1 MSELG
6 GKGANLIKLTRGGFH
21 VPGGFIVK
29 ASAFDEFASSCSL
42 FENLD
47 DYDNDIDGAISMII
61 SKMNSTPIPD
71 WLRESVLTSL
81 SSIVSDPLLPNPLF
95 AVRSSGVTEDLE
107 EASFAGMND
116 TFINVHADCDA
127 VCEAIRSCWKS
138 LFGKRSVV
146 YRIENG
152 YPAYLTSIAVVVQ
165 VMIPSESS
173 GVIFTADAQSG
184 SRGIISLD
192 GVQGLGEA
200 LVSGQVN
207 TDHWT
212 VRKAYDKRPMEV
224 MDCVL
229 GQQAF
234 KLWSKYP
241 EPGTDK
247 IELTEEEGAK
257 SCFTDAQVNE
267 VCAASCDIETYYGI
281 PMDIEFCFYRDTLFI
296 VQARPITRLPI
307 IPDSMNPLKNTDS
320 IQWSAWVSFCRT
332 IASAF
337 LILYSAC
344 ANVSGARV
352 SLWNFCYSTIS
363 GTI

>member
-1 MSELG
+1 M
-6 GKGANLIKLTRGGFH
+6 
-21 VPGGFIVK
+21 K

-42 FENLD
+42 FD
-47 DYDNDIDGAISMII
+47 KIDAFGNDIDGAISMII
-61 SKMNSTPIPD
+61 SKIDSTPIPK
-71 WLRESVLTSL
+71 WLHDSVQD
-81 SSIVSDPLLPNPLF
+81 SINRVVSNPLLPNPLF

-127 VCEAIRSCWKS
+127 VCEAIRGCWKS

-184 SRGIISLD
+184 SRGLISLD

-212 VRKAYDKRPMEV
+212 VRKPYGKRPMEV
-224 MDCVL
+224 IDCVL

-234 KLWSKYP
+234 KLHSKYP
-241 EPGTDK
+241 EPGTEK
-247 IELTEEEGAK
+247 IELSEEEGAK
-257 SCFTDAQVNE
+257 ACFTAAQVSE
-267 VCAASCDIETYYGI
+267 VCKVACGIEKYYDR
-281 PMDIEFCFYRDTLFI
+281 PMDIEFCYYRDSLFI
-296 VQARPITRLPI
+296 VQARPITRLLV
-307 IPDSMNPLKNTDS
+307 IPDIMNPLKNTDS
-320 IQWSAWVSFCRT
+320 MQWATWISFCSLALFCFTLRSRSD
-332 IASAF
+332 AYRA
-337 LILYSAC
+337 
-344 ANVSGARV
+344 GV
-352 SLWNFCYSTIS
+352 SLWCFLLTSVCR
-363 GTI
+363 GV

>member
-6 GKGANLIKLTRGGFH
+6 GKGANLVKLTRGGFH

-29 ASAFDEFASSCSL
+29 ASAFDEFAHSCSL

-47 DYDNDIDGAISMII
+47 DFGNNIDGAINSII
-61 SKMNSTPIPD
+61 SKIDSTPTPA
-71 WLRESVLTSL
+71 WLHDSVQTSINTII
-81 SSIVSDPLLPNPLF
+81 SNPLLPNPLF

-116 TFINVHADCDA
+116 TFINVHADCDS
-127 VCEAIRSCWKS
+127 VCDAIRGCWKS

-146 YRIENG
+146 YRMENG

-184 SRGIISLD
+184 SRGLISLD
-192 GVQGLGEA
+192 GIQGLGEA

-212 VRKAYDKRPMEV
+212 VRKAYGKRPMKV
-224 MDCVL
+224 IDCIL

-234 KLWSKYP
+234 KLHSKYP
-241 EPGTDK
+241 EPGTEK
-247 IELTEEEGAK
+247 IELSKEEGSK
-257 SCFTDAQVNE
+257 SCFSDAQVNE
-267 VCAASCDIETYYGI
+267 VCVVSCNIEQYYGI
-281 PMDIEFCFYRDTLFI
+281 PMDIEFCYYQDSLFI
-296 VQARPITRLPI
+296 VQARPITRLLV
-307 IPDSMNPLKNTDS
+307 IPDIMNPLKNTDS
-320 IQWSAWVSFCRT
+320 MQWTTWVSFCSFLLTVLMCRSYSNANR
-332 IASAF
+332 ASF
-337 LILYSAC
+337 
-344 ANVSGARV
+344 
-352 SLWNFCYSTIS
+352 SLWYLFSQAIYRTL
-363 GTI
+363 